1 MGERAKI
8 AKNPLKTKRK
18 AARLASVVKEQGKAK
33 EGLRFRKLS
42 SSSILENVLVKCKK
56 QGKREGMQ
64 KLIAYL
70 RTSTAKKVQG
80 VNGYS
85 FESQSYSIEQ
95 YAKRT
100 GGTIVA
106 TFSEQESGAVNNRP
120 ELMKAL
126 EMAKSMK
133 GEATICIAKLDR
145 LSRDAAFLIQ
155 LSKSGVQFKCMD
167 MPECDHFTI
176 SLFAVLAERERVT
189 IAARVKAAMEAAKRR
204 GVKLGGPNPVRS
216 VELMNAGARQ
226 AKNSFKIQILPVIEE
241 IKSAGVTTLQGIADA
256 LNRRGYSSRRNGK
269 FHPSTVRAILAA

>member
-1 MGERAKI
+1 M
-8 AKNPLKTKRK
+8 N
-18 AARLASVVKEQGKAK
+18 
-33 EGLRFRKLS
+33 
-42 SSSILENVLVKCKK
+42 
-56 QGKREGMQ
+56 

-70 RTSTAKKVQG
+70 RTSTAKKTQG
-80 VNGYS
+80 VTGYS
-85 FESQSYSIEQ
+85 FESQIFSIEQ

-100 GGTIVA
+100 GATIIA

-126 EMAKSMK
+126 ELAKTFK

-204 GVKLGGPNPVRS
+204 GTKLGGPNPELS
-216 VELMNAGARQ
+216 VKLMNAGAKAAKENFNRQ
-226 AKNSFKIQILPVIEE
+226 LIPVIEE
-241 IKSAGVTTLQGIADA
+241 IKSAGVKTLQGIADA
-256 LNRRGYSSRRNGK
+256 LNRRGYVSRRENK
-269 FHPSTVRAILAA
+269 FYASTVRAILA